1 MKATHRRTSK
11 GWCFG
16 ACFEESA
23 TIHPCWTGSRGG
35 WGPGKLVVEQM
46 EDLSCALMGG

>member
-16 ACFEESA
+16 ACYEESA
-23 TIHPCWTGSRGG
+23 TITCAGRG
-35 WGPGKLVVEQM
+35 VEGDGDQ
-46 EDLSCALMGG
+46 ESW